1 MSPVY
6 VRVTFMTSE
15 KSEATNGR
23 LRDQV
28 RSEPKEIG
36 IVSIVWLYDH
46 LWPTVIS
53 SVQTLQWSRPNLF
66 IPTTSMPSSPFKN
79 TTRLTLD
86 IWNPTKKTK
95 KKHGR
100 KILTRNL
107 PLQNVEQGTRVV
119 SQSRM
124 VAAPAVARVV
134 GLVQWTDL
142 TTAPPWASGKIC
154 FCSAVADKM
163 HKAPPGATNKSGHG
177 NGGPTTRSSEKFS
190 GVRNSTCTGLE

>member
-95 KKHGR
+95 KNMVVRSSREICRFKMLNKVPVWCPRVEWWQPPQSPELWGLSNGQISPRPLHGR
-100 KILTRNL
+100 PGRFASVQRWQTKCTRL
-107 PLQNVEQGTRVV
+107 HL
-119 SQSRM
+119 
-124 VAAPAVARVV
+124 
-134 GLVQWTDL
+134 
-142 TTAPPWASGKIC
+142 APPINRDMEMADLPRDRQKNFRASE
-154 FCSAVADKM
+154 
-163 HKAPPGATNKSGHG
+163 
-177 NGGPTTRSSEKFS
+177 TRR
-190 GVRNSTCTGLE
+190 VLV